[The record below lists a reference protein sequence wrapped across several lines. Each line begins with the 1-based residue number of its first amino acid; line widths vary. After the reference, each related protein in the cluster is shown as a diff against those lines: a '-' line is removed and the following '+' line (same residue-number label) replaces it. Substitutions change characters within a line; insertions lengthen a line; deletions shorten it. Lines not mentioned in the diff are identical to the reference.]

1 MVGLE
6 EDESVPIDQI
16 IELVTNQQMIEMEKI
31 MGNNS
36 IAYNEIIDNSIAS
49 NKVIDTILSE
59 EMSNEVNASIESV
72 ISTLP

>member
-1 MVGLE
+1 MFYHLVIGLE

-36 IAYNEIIDNSIAS
+36 IAYNDIIDNYIAD
-49 NKVIDTILSE
+49 NEIIDTILSKE
-59 EMSNEVNASIESV
+59 LSNEASTSR
-72 ISTLP
+72 P

>member
-36 IAYNEIIDNSIAS
+36 IAYNDIIDNYIAD
-49 NKVIDTILSE
+49 NEIIDTILSKE
-59 EMSNEVNASIESV
+59 LSNEASTSR
-72 ISTLP
+72 P